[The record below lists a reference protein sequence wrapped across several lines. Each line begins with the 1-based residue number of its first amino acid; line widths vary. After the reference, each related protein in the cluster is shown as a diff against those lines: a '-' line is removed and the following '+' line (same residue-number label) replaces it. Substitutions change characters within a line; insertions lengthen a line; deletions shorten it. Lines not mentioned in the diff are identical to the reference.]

1 MSEVLSVFILQRR
14 LDADL
19 PGPGVS
25 FDIVLKS
32 ISGASYKTFITSQ
45 EIVETAPSEALQG
58 VAEGIVEVN
67 DDGNLDASNK
77 DTNTDAFME

>member
-1 MSEVLSVFILQRR
+1 M
-14 LDADL
+14 
-19 PGPGVS
+19 
-25 FDIVLKS
+25 
-32 ISGASYKTFITSQ
+32 
-45 EIVETAPSEALQG
+45 ETAHSEALQG